1 MRTIVGCL
9 VTACVFCGAAS
20 STAQESRSDL
30 RIAVQIYDYA
40 HVPDSSL
47 SEARAIVTR
56 VYERI
61 GVRTEWTGVVRKGKQ
76 TALPYCSPDPR
87 GRPPAQLTIIVLTP
101 RMADRGGVKADVM
114 GYAAVAT
121 NDMGRIAYL
130 IYERV
135 RTSAAAA
142 SMREGHLLGFVMAH
156 EIGHLLLPGLGHRET
171 GLMKHQWNVRDV
183 RQMNEG
189 QMEFLPSQAARVRR
203 TIDDHA
209 ASLTAASQVAANAST
224 ACARASREQE
234 PQPSSDDAPITPQ
247 DPGVALHSDAAG
259 DRSHREAS
267 RSAIRRSGAI
277 VLRAAAP

>member
-1 MRTIVGCL
+1 M
-9 VTACVFCGAAS
+9 FCGAAS
-20 STAQESRSDL
+20 STAQESTSDL
-30 RIAVQIYDYA
+30 RIAVQIYDYS

-61 GVRTEWTGVVRKGKQ
+61 GVRTEWTGVVRKGRPTPQ
-76 TALPYCSPDPR
+76 PSCSSDPL
-87 GRPPAQLTIIVLTP
+87 GHPPAQLTVIVLTP
-101 RMADRGGVKADVM
+101 KMADRGRVKKDVM

-121 NDMGRIAYL
+121 SGMGRIAYL

-142 SMREGHLLGFVMAH
+142 SIREGHLLGFVMAH
-156 EIGHLLLPGLGHRET
+156 EIGHLLLPGLGHRAS

-189 QMEFLPSQAARVRR
+189 QIDFLPSQAARVRR
-203 TIDDHA
+203 TIEDHA
-209 ASLTAASQVAANAST
+209 ASLAAAPQVAANTSA
-224 ACARASREQE
+224 ACARASREEE
-234 PQPSSDDAPITPQ
+234 PEPSSDDAPVTSQ
-247 DPGVALHSDAAG
+247 EPGVALHSDAAG
-259 DRSHREAS
+259 DRSHRAAS

-277 VLRAAAP
+277 VVRVAAP